1 MPGDSARP
9 RLKTAHEP
17 LHAMARTESD
27 VRLPK
32 LSVRLH
38 GGMTP
43 TSCVEMAKAAE
54 RAGFEGVWFAEN
66 AFGRGI
72 LPGAA
77 ACAVATHRL
86 RIGAGVFNPFSR
98 HPTLMA
104 MEIAALDELA
114 AGRAS
119 ISVGSG
125 IASQLAK
132 IEHPVA
138 RPVVA
143 LADTLAILRALLRGE
158 LVDHRGAFCAR
169 KVKLDF
175 ASRADIPIYLAG
187 RGDLTVKLCGSH
199 ADGLVV
205 SNMCSAGF
213 SARAARILSESW
225 RAADRTGNPA
235 VIQYL
240 PCSVDENRDRAIEI
254 GKRAV
259 GAMLPNYW
267 ALAQQLRF
275 ARMGLLLDTGLSE
288 RELAEA
294 AGKIGAGEDPAKV
307 LDDRYTAA
315 FSVAGTPDECLAAA
329 GRYAEANV
337 TELALTAS
345 SSDPL
350 REIALLGAAA
360 RKVRT
365 P

>member
-1 MPGDSARP
+1 M
-9 RLKTAHEP
+9 
-17 LHAMARTESD
+17 
-27 VRLPK
+27 RLPK
-32 LSVRLH
+32 LSLRLH

-43 TSCVEMAKAAE
+43 TSCVEMAKVAE
-54 RAGFEGVWFAEN
+54 QAGLEGVWFAEN

-72 LPGAA
+72 LPAAA
-77 ACAVATHRL
+77 ACAVATRRL

-104 MEIAALDELA
+104 MEIGALDELS

-125 IASQLAK
+125 IASLIAK
-132 IEHPVA
+132 IGHSVE
-138 RPVVA
+138 RPVMA
-143 LADTLAILRALLRGE
+143 LGDSLTILRALLRGE
-158 LVDHRGAFCAR
+158 VADHRGVFCAR

-175 ASRADIPIYLAG
+175 TPRTDIPIYLAG
-187 RGDLTVKLCGSH
+187 RGDFTVKLCGSH

-213 SARAARILSESW
+213 SARATQVLSESW
-225 RAADRTGNPA
+225 RTADRAGNPA

-240 PCSVDENRDRAIEI
+240 PCSVDENRDRAVDA

-267 ALAQQLRF
+267 ALAQRARF
-275 ARMGLLLDTGLSE
+275 AKMGLLLDTGLSE
-288 RELAEA
+288 SEIAEA
-294 AGKIGAGEDPAKV
+294 AGKIGAGEDPVKV
-307 LDDRYTAA
+307 LDERYTTA
-315 FSVAGTPDECLAAA
+315 FSVAGTPDECLAVA

-337 TELALTAS
+337 TELALTVS
-345 SSDPL
+345 SSDPH

-360 RKVRT
+360 RKART